1 MYLNVLAA
9 SGDVYG
15 GVQVWAAPTKLYSV
29 NCSFPLTLLISHLLP
44 KARFVDKKAAELD
57 ETNPDALVTEDQ
69 TVIETKDEMKQ
80 LTIDA
85 VTIFFAL
92 NKFELNLKWF
102 GKSLPYSP
110 AATCAA

>member
-1 MYLNVLAA
+1 MSSSYQIIFCKLFISLNT
-9 SGDVYG
+9 SY
-15 GVQVWAAPTKLYSV
+15 
-29 NCSFPLTLLISHLLP
+29 FPLLP

-57 ETNPDALVTEDQ
+57 ETNPDELVTEDQ

-85 VTIFFAL
+85 VNIFAL